1 VDNLT
6 KLSFFARLPK
16 ETLDWL
22 EPLMPVRRYLPRQ
35 LLFMEGEPAGF
46 MGFVIEGRVK
56 LYRVSSEGQEKVVHI
71 ATAGD
76 VFGELPYF
84 DGKPHP
90 LTAETM
96 EETRCRI
103 IAYQDLDQLWREHPE
118 ETGREFL
125 RVASLRLRQTYRQ
138 IRSLTFKDAYARTA
152 GRLYKLARDYGAKT
166 TEGVELSLTFT
177 QQELANLIG
186 TSRETMSK
194 ILNSLEKNRVLTAN
208 RGKII
213 ILDLDKLRQHS

>member
-1 VDNLT
+1 MDSLT

-16 ETLDWL
+16 DTLDWL
-22 EPLMPVRRYLPRQ
+22 EPLMPVRRYVSRQ
-35 LLFMEGEPAGF
+35 LLFMEGEPSDF
-46 MGFVIEGRVK
+46 MGFVLEGRVK

-96 EETRCRI
+96 EETRVRLI
-103 IAYQDLDQLWREHPE
+103 SHQDLDRLWQAHPDI
-118 ETGREFL
+118 GREFL

-152 GRLYKLARDYGAKT
+152 GRLYKLARDYGVKT
-166 TEGVELSLTFT
+166 AQGVELSLTFT

-194 ILNSLEKNRVLTAN
+194 ILNSLQKNRILTAN
-208 RGKII
+208 RGQII
-213 ILDLDKLRQHS
+213 ILDMDKLRKHS